1 MEIKRNQKTVVEDRW
16 EKKAEKGRTFN
27 EKFEDERCQKAKPI
41 VAKTENQKLY
51 LKYLQTKQMV
61 GGFGRAGSGKSFV
74 AVSHA
79 ANKLINGEISHI
91 YITRPYISLG
101 KSPGLYPGTVY
112 EKMLPFIQNTLNILK
127 ERLGVNDYENK
138 VRSGQIVV
146 IPMET
151 MRGMSFKDSAVI
163 IEEFQNTTPEEVKA
177 ITTRLEESSV
187 LYLTGDDLQSDIRGE
202 NGVQFL
208 KRLVKDFDLGDEVG
222 IVEFGIDDIVRSGL
236 TRRFCMIY
244 DELGEKHQ

>member
-1 MEIKRNQKTVVEDRW
+1 MKRNQEVVMQNRR
-16 EKKAEKGRTFN
+16 EKKAEKGKVIR
-27 EKFEDERCQKAKPI
+27 EKFEEEREIKAKPI

-61 GGFGRAGSGKSFV
+61 AGVGRAGSGKSYV

-79 ANKLINGEISHI
+79 ANKLINGEIEYI

-112 EKMLPFIQNTLNILK
+112 EKMLPFVQNTLNILK

-138 VRSGQIVV
+138 VRAGYIQV
-146 IPMET
+146 IPLET
-151 MRGMSFKDSAVI
+151 LRGMSFKDCAVV
-163 IEEFQNTTPEEVKA
+163 IEEFQNTTPDEVKA
-177 ITTRLEESSV
+177 ITTRLEETAV

-208 KRLVKDFDLGDEVG
+208 KRIVKDFDLEEVG
-222 IVEFGIDDIVRSGL
+222 IVEFGVEDIVRSGL
-236 TRRFCMIY
+236 TKKFCMIY
-244 DELGEKHQ
+244 DEIGETKQ